1 MFLSRFGLQSK
12 IIIILA
18 AAVVSVVGLSTYLA
32 MLLTR
37 QLVEEAIYRKVLSQA
52 LATAHQLVN
61 GHELAPPENLLARL
75 RQVQHDFKGIEQG
88 DVYLHDPAHTLVATT
103 DTSGRH
109 LELDA
114 IRDIKS
120 YNEFEQASEDQI
132 TIETPDGR
140 NWIMS
145 TPIRDGERVIGCLDL
160 KVSKRSSNV
169 VIDALVWRNVILM
182 LASLLVVILVVHVF
196 FLFNVRRPVTE
207 MVEVMEA
214 AEGGA
219 LQVRAHYRGADRES
233 SPGGGQGSALAQD
246 GDQGRQPGKGRDE
259 IEQLARHL
267 NRMLDRL
274 ENFNSELEQ
283 KVHEATAEL
292 ARRNEEL
299 TRINEELFE
308 TQKTLARSER
318 LAVAGQL
325 AASLAHEIGTPLN
338 SISGHVQ
345 LLARRKTGD
354 PASARRLQIIE
365 SQIENIVR
373 TVKQLLSWTGK
384 FDLRLDT
391 VDLRRV
397 LDEVVLLTSP
407 ALEFRKIKVRTD
419 CPRQGPQI
427 RGDAGYLQQVFLN
440 LINNSMDAM
449 PRGGRLQLRVA
460 AASDPAGPQVIQVE
474 VEDTGE
480 GIAEETLSRIFEP
493 MFTTK
498 RIGTGAGL
506 GLAICQQIIQQHGG
520 TIAVRSRLHEG
531 TCFIITLPV
540 DGQTTA
546 EVQGLAALTQ
556 SV

>member
-1 MFLSRFGLQSK
+1 MFLRRFGLQSK

-18 AAVVSVVGLSTYLA
+18 VAVVSVVGLSTYLA
-32 MLLTR
+32 MILTR

-61 GHELAPPENLLARL
+61 GHELASPESLLARL
-75 RQVQHDFKGIEQG
+75 RQVQRDFKGIEQC
-88 DVYLHDPAHTLVATT
+88 DVYLHDPAHTLAATT
-103 DTSGRH
+103 VASGQH
-109 LELDA
+109 LELDR
-114 IRDIKS
+114 ISDIQS
-120 YNEFEQASEDQI
+120 YNEFEQAGEDQI

-145 TPIRDGERVIGCLDL
+145 TPIRDGQRVIGCLDL
-160 KVSKRSSNV
+160 KVSKKSSNV
-169 VIDALVWRNVILM
+169 IITGLVWRNVVLM
-182 LASLLVVILVVHVF
+182 LASLLAVTLVVHVF

-219 LQVRAHYRGADRES
+219 LQVRAHYHGSDRELS
-233 SPGGGQGSALAQD
+233 QGFSPDSD
-246 GDQGRQPGKGRDE
+246 GKRGPKSEKGRDE
-259 IEQLARHL
+259 IQQLARHL

-274 ENFNSELEQ
+274 ENFNSELER
-283 KVHEATAEL
+283 KVHEATSEL

-354 PASARRLQIIE
+354 PTSDRRLQIIE

-384 FDLRLDT
+384 FDLRFDA

-407 ALEFRKIKVRTD
+407 ALEFRKIRVRTD
-419 CPRQGPQI
+419 CPHQGPSI
-427 RGDAGYLQQVFLN
+427 RGDAGYLQHVFLN

-449 PRGGRLQLRVA
+449 PQGGRLQLRVA
-460 AASDPAGPQVIQVE
+460 AEGDASSAQFVRIE

-480 GIAEETLSRIFEP
+480 GIAEETLSHIFDP

-506 GLAICQQIIQQHGG
+506 GLAICQQIIEQHGG
-520 TIAVRSRLHEG
+520 TIKVRSRLHQG
-531 TCFIITLPV
+531 TCFTITLPV
-540 DGQTTA
+540 DGRTA
-546 EVQGLAALTQ
+546 AQAPDAAVLTH